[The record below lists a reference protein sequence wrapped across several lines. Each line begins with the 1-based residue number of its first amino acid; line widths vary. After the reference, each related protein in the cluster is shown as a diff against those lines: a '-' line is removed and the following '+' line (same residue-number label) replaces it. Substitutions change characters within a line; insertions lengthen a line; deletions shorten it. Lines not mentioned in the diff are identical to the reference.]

1 MATNVGLPD
10 GFVLDETAGSA
21 ELPDGFQIDGPSI
34 NFDRPIADVR
44 ADIAKVPEG
53 PERDAILKDWAKTY
67 VAKERAG
74 NTTLPLDDVV
84 RNFAR
89 GTIVG
94 SFADEANAGTSALL
108 HKITGG
114 RVGAPYDEA
123 IAYQRALDD
132 AIDQETGATAT
143 KIAGGL
149 ASGAPIAKAAL
160 AGAKTLTGKAARSAA
175 FGGTYGGVAGLGN
188 AEGYLEDRID
198 PAIRGA
204 MFGAPIGAA
213 VPVVGAGVGSVA
225 TKAYEAASPTLARWG
240 AQISALPERVG
251 LPRLSADGA
260 VPEPAGARAAA
271 EQIIANQ
278 LMRANRSTDDLRNVL
293 AGADEART
301 FHSSGVAQSPLAIV
315 DLDPSLARLAGSV
328 NRASPE
334 ASGQMQ
340 AFNYARRT
348 GLTPDGPLP
357 PEAGIPHKPM
367 MGKPLLGRDAEKQF
381 GTRFDTP
388 EDAAVPAGQAE
399 RISDALKRAF
409 RIEDAAAHGHAQN
422 AYRTEQM
429 MQATLKKEAD
439 KLYPTAWKQADDF
452 DLSGAFQGL
461 RTLRDE
467 INDPGARSV
476 LQRAERLF
484 TSPTGNGSPLASAG
498 ELRRFDLAKQRL
510 DGLIDRYKGGDT
522 FLYRA
527 LAKFKNDV
535 LDSVHGGD
543 RINPTINKKY
553 AEARDWYS
561 SQKEAQEAIDL
572 GRSAFKGDA
581 DVGIDTYR
589 SLETEGLRKLFRLG
603 MWSAYEGA
611 AKNMPRGG
619 DVTRMFDNPR
629 IQELLGAVIPR
640 TKSASGEFANRP
652 ERFGQYLGNEK
663 RMVRTGNEAFG
674 NSKTAE
680 RIVDDKAF
688 EQMSA
693 LSTAVERFR
702 QSGSVVN
709 IGIQAAEAALHKL
722 FGMRADTAASIARQI
737 FTADPQ
743 ARLAVLRNIEARMGP
758 TRFEHFSRLLQE
770 QQSRLTAAGARA
782 ATLPE

>member
-1 MATNVGLPD
+1 MARWQDDPVSSEPAAVTP
-10 GFVLDETAGSA
+10 SA
-21 ELPDGFQIDGPSI
+21 SKWMDDPVAREAIDF
-34 NFDRPIADVR
+34 NRPIADVR
-44 ADIAKVPEG
+44 ADIAKIPEG
-53 PERDAILKDWAKTY
+53 SERETVLKDWAKSY
-67 VAKERAG
+67 VARERAG

-94 SFADEANAGTSALL
+94 SFADEANAATNAVLY
-108 HKITGG
+108 KITGG
-114 RVGAPYDEA
+114 RVGAPYDES
-123 IAYQRALDD
+123 IAYQRALDE
-132 AIDQETGATAT
+132 AIDQESGSTAT

-149 ASGAPIAKAAL
+149 ASGAPIARAAL
-160 AGAKTLTGKAARSAA
+160 AGAKTLAGKAARGSA
-175 FGGTYGGVAGLGN
+175 FGATYGGVSGFGN
-188 AEGYLEDRID
+188 AEGDPENRID

-213 VPVVGAGVGSVA
+213 VPIIGAGTGAVA
-225 TKAYEAASPTLARWG
+225 SKAYEAASPTLARWG
-240 AQISALPERVG
+240 AQISEI
-251 LPRLSADGA
+251 PRRIGINASADGA
-260 VPEPAGARAAA
+260 VPEAAGARAAA

-278 LMRANRSTDDLRNVL
+278 LMRANRSADDLRNVL

-301 FHSSGVAQSPLAIV
+301 FHSSGVAQSPLAVV

-334 ASGQMQ
+334 AAGQMQ
-340 AFNYARRT
+340 AFNYARQT
-348 GLTPDGPLP
+348 GLTPSGPLP
-357 PEAGIPHKPM
+357 PEAGIPHRQM
-367 MGKPLLGRDAEKQF
+367 LGRPLLGRDAERQF
-381 GTRFDTP
+381 GTRFETP
-388 EDAAVPAGQAE
+388 EGSAVPTGQAD

-409 RIEDAAAHGHAQN
+409 RIEDAAAHGHGAN

-429 MQATLKKEAD
+429 MQATLKREAD

-452 DLSGAFQGL
+452 DLGPAFQGL
-461 RTLRDE
+461 RALRDE
-467 INDPGARSV
+467 INDPGARAV

-484 TSPTGNGSPLASAG
+484 TSPTGNGAPLSSAG

-522 FLYRA
+522 FLYRT
-527 LAKFKNDV
+527 LTKFKNDV
-535 LDSVHGGD
+535 LDAVHGGD
-543 RINPTINKKY
+543 RLNPARNKKY

-561 SQKEAQEAIDL
+561 SQKEAQEAIEM
-572 GRSAFKGDA
+572 GRAAFKGDA

-603 MWSAYEGA
+603 MWSAYEAA
-611 AKNMPRGG
+611 AKNMPRGA
-619 DVTRMFDNPR
+619 DVTRLFDNPR

-640 TKSASGEFANRP
+640 TGGSGVFANRP
-652 ERFGQYLGNEK
+652 ERFGQYIGNEK

-722 FGMRADTAASIARQI
+722 FGMRADTAASLARQL

-770 QQSRLTAAGARA
+770 QQARITAAGARA
-782 ATLPE
+782 SALPE